1 MLKYLKNCIYSSTVH
16 VMKKKHVN
24 AFKKSNNEFKREIFL
39 FTGSR
44 TSRILEITMV
54 MMRMMLMG
62 AAMKMKR

>member
-1 MLKYLKNCIYSSTVH
+1 
-16 VMKKKHVN
+16 MKKKHVN

-54 MMRMMLMG
+54 MMRMTMG